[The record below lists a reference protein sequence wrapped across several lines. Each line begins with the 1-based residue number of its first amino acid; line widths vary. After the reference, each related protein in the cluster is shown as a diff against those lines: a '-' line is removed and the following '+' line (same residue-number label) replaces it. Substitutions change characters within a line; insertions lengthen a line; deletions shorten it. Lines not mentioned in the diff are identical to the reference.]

1 MVLFD
6 YFEDML
12 EGFEY
17 LIALGS
23 LIGIVGLIVGLILV
37 IWGGSRLR
45 YKMLGVVVMSIV
57 LLAVCG
63 VITLLMMEIFLPFFL
78 LLAEDKKE
86 QSFHKFTNYFLH

>member
-23 LIGIVGLIVGLILV
+23 LIGIVGLIVGIIFV

-45 YKMLGVVVMSIV
+45 YKMFGVVVMSIV
-57 LLAVCG
+57 LIAVCG
-63 VITLLMMEIFLPFFL
+63 VDTGFKYFRIFR
-78 LLAEDKKE
+78 
-86 QSFHKFTNYFLH
+86 

>member
-23 LIGIVGLIVGLILV
+23 LIGIVGLLVGIIFV
-37 IWGGSRLR
+37 IWGVSRLR
-45 YKMLGVVVMSIV
+45 YKMVGVVVVSFV

-63 VITLLMMEIFLPFFL
+63 FDTGFKYFRIFR
-78 LLAEDKKE
+78 
-86 QSFHKFTNYFLH
+86 

>member
-1 MVLFD
+1 MLSLAYIMVMFD
-6 YFEDML
+6 YFEDLL

-23 LIGIVGLIVGLILV
+23 LIGIVGLLVGIIFV

-45 YKMLGVVVMSIV
+45 YKMFGVVVVSIV

-63 VITLLMMEIFLPFFL
+63 FDTGFKYFRIFR
-78 LLAEDKKE
+78 
-86 QSFHKFTNYFLH
+86 

>member
-1 MVLFD
+1 MVMFD
-6 YFEDML
+6 YFEDVL

-23 LIGIVGLIVGLILV
+23 LIGIVGLLVGIIFV

-45 YKMLGVVVMSIV
+45 YKMIGVVVASFV

-63 VITLLMMEIFLPFFL
+63 FDTGFKYFRIFR
-78 LLAEDKKE
+78 
-86 QSFHKFTNYFLH
+86 

>member
-6 YFEDML
+6 YFEDLL

-17 LIALGS
+17 IIALGS
-23 LIGIVGLIVGLILV
+23 LIGIVGFIVGMIFV

-45 YKMLGVVVMSIV
+45 YKMIGVVIASIV

-63 VITLLMMEIFLPFFL
+63 PETGFKYFRIFR
-78 LLAEDKKE
+78 
-86 QSFHKFTNYFLH
+86 

>member
-23 LIGIVGLIVGLILV
+23 LIGIVGLIVGIIFV

-45 YKMLGVVVMSIV
+45 YKMLGVVVMSII

-63 VITLLMMEIFLPFFL
+63 PDTGFKYFRIFR
-78 LLAEDKKE
+78 
-86 QSFHKFTNYFLH
+86 

>member
-6 YFEDML
+6 YVEDLL

-23 LIGIVGLIVGLILV
+23 LIGIAGFILGLIFV

-45 YKMLGVVVMSIV
+45 YKMVGVVIASII

-63 VITLLMMEIFLPFFL
+63 VDTGFKYFRIFR
-78 LLAEDKKE
+78 
-86 QSFHKFTNYFLH
+86 